1 MTLMALLLSLLML
14 AFSSLGSVS
23 SSGVEGLG
31 LLRKVNVKVLTPV
44 ISSA

>member
-1 MTLMALLLSLLML
+1 MALLLSLLML

-23 SSGVEGLG
+23 GSGVEGLG
-31 LLRKVNVKVLTPV
+31 LVHKVSVKVLTRV